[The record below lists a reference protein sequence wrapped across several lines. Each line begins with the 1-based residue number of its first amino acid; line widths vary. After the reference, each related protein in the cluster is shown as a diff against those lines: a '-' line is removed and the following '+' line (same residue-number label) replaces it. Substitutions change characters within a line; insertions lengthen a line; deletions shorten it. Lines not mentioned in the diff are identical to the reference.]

1 MKPITIISIVDI
13 LAFFC
18 FILLTSS
25 GTLMHYVLPPGS
37 GRWSLVWGLNR
48 HDWGTLHFWI
58 AVIFLAVLSIHLIL
72 HRSFITALFKGHKGG
87 ESTIR
92 IALGLTGL
100 IAIILLAIA
109 PLVSDLDNRK
119 GTEGKRR
126 GTYFDMNTPGAVE
139 TNIKQD
145 HADTGRLDQPEAV
158 PSDR

>member
-48 HDWGTLHFWI
+48 HDWGTIHFWI
-58 AVIFLAVLSIHLIL
+58 AVIFLAVLSIHLVL
-72 HRSFITALFKGHKGG
+72 HRSFITVLFKGHSGQGSKF
-87 ESTIR
+87 R

-109 PLVSDLDNRK
+109 PLVSDVDNRK

-126 GTYFDMNTPGAVE
+126 GTYFDLNTPGAVE
-139 TNIKQD
+139 THIRQG
-145 HADTGRLDQPEAV
+145 HADSGRHDEFATHL
-158 PSDR
+158 SFY